1 MTTLATTHR
10 VGYLRFLSLLL
21 SYLPA
26 HLTYTADSGRWAKA
40 LLWLRS
46 KYEDTYPDFFAD
58 MGFDDR
64 PGAQPYSRD
73 VSECLTRNQQGAVV
87 EVMNPG
93 YARLQIRRE
102 AQETLRKEHEKRV
115 PPELAAIIRS
125 LAEDLVARKLDLLTA
140 SE

>member
-1 MTTLATTHR
+1 MTTFAATHR

-26 HLTYTADSGRWAKA
+26 DTYTADSGRWAQA

-46 KYEDTYPDFFAD
+46 KYEDTYPDFFTD
-58 MGFDDR
+58 MGFDAR
-64 PGAQPYSRD
+64 PGAQPYSRE
-73 VSECLTRNQQGAVV
+73 VSEFLTSIQQGAIV

-93 YARLQIRRE
+93 YARLQIRPE
-102 AQETLRKEHEKRV
+102 AQEMLRTEHEKRV
-115 PPELAAIIRS
+115 PPELATIIRS
-125 LAEDLVARKLDLLTA
+125 LAEDLVNRKPDLLTA